1 MRRGRQAEKLC
12 GTVSESLLIHGPRG
26 IISINENIMGQIP
39 IAMAKEIHPLSN
51 NHILFKGTLRI

>member
-26 IISINENIMGQIP
+26 IISIKKDIRGQIP
-39 IAMAKEIHPLSN
+39 IAMAKKDTSTITFEYYE
-51 NHILFKGTLRI
+51 FEK